1 MSAQLNVGF
10 CYITGSGVKQND
22 ANAVK
27 WFTKS
32 AEQGSEFAQLNL
44 GICYEAGRGVEPDTD
59 IALEWYQKAAEQ
71 GNQKALAALDRLG

>member
-1 MSAQLNVGF
+1 MMPMR
-10 CYITGSGVKQND
+10 
-22 ANAVK
+22 
-27 WFTKS
+27 FTKS